1 VRRLS
6 WIITLPLMVIA
17 VVFAVVNRQLTQVNL
32 WPFDIELQA
41 PLFLVVLLSLFVGFI
56 LGGMASWMAATR
68 KRRRA
73 KGDRARL
80 RNLEQEVQNLQRSRQ
95 QPTLPAAP
103 GS

>member
-1 VRRLS
+1 MT
-6 WIITLPLMVIA
+6 IPLMVIA

-41 PLFLVVLLSLFVGFI
+41 PLFLVVLLSIFVGFI
-56 LGGMASWMAATR
+56 LGGVASWMAATR

-73 KGDRARL
+73 RNDRARL
-80 RNLEQEVQNLQRSRQ
+80 RNLEQEVHNLQRDHQR
-95 QPTLPAAP
+95 PALPSSS